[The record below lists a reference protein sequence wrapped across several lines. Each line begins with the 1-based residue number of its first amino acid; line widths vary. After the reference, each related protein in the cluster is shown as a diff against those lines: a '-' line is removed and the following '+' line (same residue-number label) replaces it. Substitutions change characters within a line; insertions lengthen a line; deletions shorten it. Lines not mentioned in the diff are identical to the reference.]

1 LKPSE
6 LVSAPRGLLKVFII
20 DMASKYPVSGIEISE
35 RVKSLT
41 NEMWKPSPG
50 SIYYILKELVSKKL
64 LSEIYT
70 PDKGVKKYVT
80 TEKGLN
86 DLSLFRSF
94 EVEILL
100 KQSSFLVLMSYL
112 LNDNEVREYLDEFIR
127 ILVQLSKLKKDKKI
141 NST

>member
-6 LVSAPRGLLKVFII
+6 LVSAPRGLLKMFII
-20 DMASKYPVSGIEISE
+20 DMASKYPVSGIEIAE
-35 RVKSLT
+35 HIRLLT
-41 NEMWKPSPG
+41 NELWKPSPG
-50 SIYYILKELVSKKL
+50 SIYYILKELVLKNL

-70 PDKGVKKYVT
+70 PDKGVKKYVA

-100 KQSSFLVLMSYL
+100 KQFSFLILMSHL
-112 LNDNEVREYLDEFIR
+112 LKNNEVREYLDEFI
-127 ILVQLSKLKKDKKI
+127 SKVNKRVED
-141 NST
+141 

>member
-1 LKPSE
+1 MKSSE
-6 LVSAPRGLLKVFII
+6 LVCAPRGLLKVFII

-35 RVKSLT
+35 RVRSLT
-41 NEMWKPSPG
+41 NDIWKPSPG

-70 PDKGVKKYVT
+70 PDKGVKKYVA

-94 EVEILL
+94 GIEILM
-100 KQSSFLVLMSYL
+100 KQSSFLSLTSHL
-112 LNDNEVREYLDEFIR
+112 LKNNEFRAYSDELI
-127 ILVQLSKLKKDKKI
+127 SKLKKRAKD
-141 NST
+141 